1 MGAIS
6 AAEEISARIRAMDRC
21 WLEGRFD
28 DLGAYLAEGVVF
40 VAPNG
45 NRALSRDTA
54 IASYQKFMSHAKIR
68 RFEASE
74 PVVTQHGDTAVA
86 EYAWD
91 MAWNSEGQSY
101 EAKGRE
107 VLVLAHSAGGWCVIW
122 RTQLSS

>member
-1 MGAIS
+1 MGTIS
-6 AAEEISARIRAMDRC
+6 GPEEISARIRAMDRC
-21 WLEGRFD
+21 WLEGRFA
-28 DLGAYLAEGVVF
+28 DLKTYLAEDVVF

-54 IASYQKFMSHAKIR
+54 IASYQNFMSHAKIR

-74 PVVTQHGDTAVA
+74 PVVTQQNDTAVA

-91 MAWNSEGQSY
+91 MAWDSEGQSY

-107 VLVLAHSAGGWCVIW
+107 VLVFTRSADGWSVIW
-122 RTQLSS
+122 RTQLGA

>member
-6 AAEEISARIRAMDRC
+6 GAGEIFARIRAMDRC
-21 WLEGRFD
+21 WLEGRFA
-28 DLGAYLAEGVVF
+28 DLKTYLAEDVVF

-54 IASYQKFMSHAKIR
+54 IASYQNFMSHAKIR

-74 PVVTQHGDTAVA
+74 PVVTQQNDTAVA

-91 MAWNSEGQSY
+91 MAWDSEGQSY
-101 EAKGRE
+101 EAKGRQ
-107 VLVLAHSAGGWCVIW
+107 VLVLVRLAGGWSVIW
-122 RTQLSS
+122 RTQLGS